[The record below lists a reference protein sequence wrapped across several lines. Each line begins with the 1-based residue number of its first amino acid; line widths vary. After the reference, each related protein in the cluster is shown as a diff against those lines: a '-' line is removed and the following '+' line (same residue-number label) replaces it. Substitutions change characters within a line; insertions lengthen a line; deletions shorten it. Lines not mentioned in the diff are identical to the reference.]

1 MVLTE
6 EPETGAGQ
14 GAPSPSH
21 GLGGKGRAW
30 LSKPKESSAVGLGRL
45 AETGAEKSTDVS
57 PGLAWREP
65 RQTSLSGHS
74 QEFCAFPC
82 LYPHKPPCSDSQGRE
97 QDDKDRGLI
106 QRASR
111 EYPARLKDTKDQ
123 TFAKENPQ
131 TLFQCKPAICPITSS
146 SPSALLLTCSS
157 LLAVRETRA
166 TVSSGWGN
174 ISRRILR
181 RFQES
186 ICVPDKSCREGS
198 YVFPSYSCL
207 RQVYKA

>member
-74 QEFCAFPC
+74 GILC
-82 LYPHKPPCSDSQGRE
+82 LPLSLPP
-97 QDDKDRGLI
+97 
-106 QRASR
+106 
-111 EYPARLKDTKDQ
+111 
-123 TFAKENPQ
+123 
-131 TLFQCKPAICPITSS
+131 
-146 SPSALLLTCSS
+146 
-157 LLAVRETRA
+157 
-166 TVSSGWGN
+166 
-174 ISRRILR
+174 
-181 RFQES
+181 
-186 ICVPDKSCREGS
+186 
-198 YVFPSYSCL
+198 
-207 RQVYKA
+207 